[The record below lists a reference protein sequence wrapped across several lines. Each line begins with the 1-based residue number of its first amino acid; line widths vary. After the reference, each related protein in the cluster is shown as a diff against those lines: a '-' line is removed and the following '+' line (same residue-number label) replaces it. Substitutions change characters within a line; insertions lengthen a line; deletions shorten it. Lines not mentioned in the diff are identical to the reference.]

1 MERFFYKILDA
12 KIMRFTNNWVFP
24 VTKKVMRLFISL
36 HGNLR
41 DEIIIGATDAENQF
55 SPSADRKMKTFFF
68 FLAIILSITENMMP
82 ITQNDSQLTN

>member
-1 MERFFYKILDA
+1 
-12 KIMRFTNNWVFP
+12 MRFTNNWVFP

-41 DEIIIGATDAENQF
+41 DEIIIGATGAENQF

-68 FLAIILSITENMMP
+68 LAIILSITENMMP
-82 ITQNDSQLTN
+82 TTQNDSQLTN